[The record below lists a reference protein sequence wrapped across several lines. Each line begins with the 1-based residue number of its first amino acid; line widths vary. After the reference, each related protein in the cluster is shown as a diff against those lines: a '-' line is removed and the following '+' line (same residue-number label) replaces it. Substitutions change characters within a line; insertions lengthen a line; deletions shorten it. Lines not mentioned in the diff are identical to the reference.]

1 MVLGCGAQL
10 NKLKPL
16 GVADLMKRCGA
27 QESSTY
33 YGYDT
38 VCVSSSR
45 QGILMVIKCAAE
57 ALVCETM

>member
-1 MVLGCGAQL
+1 MLGCGVQL

-16 GVADLMKRCGA
+16 GVADFMKRCGA

-45 QGILMVIKCAAE
+45 QGILVVVKCAAE
-57 ALVCETM
+57 ALVAETV